1 LHNRGKMIDILLV
14 DDRPYGL
21 MAMEAVLDNPEYN
34 LVKAGSG
41 QEAVASLYGHDFA
54 VILLDV
60 QMPVMD
66 GFETAR
72 LIRQYAPSSE
82 TPIIFITA
90 INKDSHQISR
100 GYESGAI
107 DYLFKPI
114 DPDILR
120 SKVKIFAELYRS
132 RQMLKKMNEELE
144 ARVRER
150 TAELIR
156 TNKELEQFVYIAS
169 HDLQEPLR
177 KIVIFGDRLKEDYS
191 QGLGE
196 TGRDYL
202 ERMRKASLRM
212 KNVIEDLLMFS
223 KIGAEVSFDK
233 VDLHEV
239 IDEIRSDLEIKIT
252 QSGARIEIAGGLPQL
267 TGNKSQIHHLFQNL
281 IANAIKFGKKDVP
294 PVIKIECDQAP
305 NCVSVRISDNGIGFD
320 EKYLDHIFKMFQR
333 LHSQH
338 EYEGSG
344 IGLSICQKIVQQHG
358 GQITARSTLGEGA
371 TFVVT
376 LPHHPAPSFS
386 TDGAL
391 LTAR

>member
-1 LHNRGKMIDILLV
+1 MIDILLV

-41 QEAVASLYGHDFA
+41 QEAIASLYGHDFA

-132 RQMLKKMNEELE
+132 RQMLKKMNEDLE

-177 KIVIFGDRLKEDYS
+177 KIVIFGDRLKEEVS
-191 QGLGE
+191 QALGE
-196 TGRDYL
+196 KGKDYL
-202 ERMRKASLRM
+202 ERMRKASVRM

-223 KIGAEVSFDK
+223 KIGAQANFER
-233 VDLHEV
+233 VDLQEV
-239 IDEIRSDLEIKIT
+239 LAEIKSDLEIKIA
-252 QSGARIEIAGGLPQL
+252 QSGAIVETSGCLPPL

-281 IANAIKFGKKDVP
+281 IANAIKFAKKDVT
-294 PVIKIECDQAP
+294 PVIRIECDQTADAV
-305 NCVSVRISDNGIGFD
+305 NVRVSDNGIGFD
-320 EKYLDHIFKMFQR
+320 EKYLEHIFKMFQR
-333 LHSQH
+333 LHPQH

-358 GQITARSTLGEGA
+358 GQITARSTLGEGS

-376 LPHHPAPSFS
+376 LPHHPQAESL
-386 TDGAL
+386 DGAL
-391 LTAR
+391 LAAR